1 MDDVKAV
8 IEHATDAALGTP
20 TEAPV
25 EVPKPEIGTPPEAPQ
40 PEMDNQPEASAEA
53 PKPEMGT
60 PPEEPAEAPKAEM
73 KKVRR
78 AAKKVARKVKVGP
91 KKKVVKKAKKSV
103 LRMPRVA
110 LAGRRAGGRS
120 ARKNRCRKLLSG
132 AGLFRADFQWLRGA
146 GFASASG
153 TSSMHASAPQHR
165 QHETA
170 EGLIGL
176 LTRHT
181 SLDGVRQPFAVHRGQ
196 ELSQLARQLD
206 QLGGCA
212 WHSHFGA
219 GKFGRDRRVK
229 DFDLVGW
236 LHGRKG

>member
-1 MDDVKAV
+1 MIASRIALSFSYGQHLGVDMDDIKAV
-8 IEHATDAALGTP
+8 IEHATDAALSTF

-25 EVPKPEIGTPPEAPQ
+25 EVPKPEIGTQPEAPQ

-153 TSSMHASAPQHR
+153 VQCTPARPSIVSMR
-165 QHETA
+165 
-170 EGLIGL
+170 L
-176 LTRHT
+176 
-181 SLDGVRQPFAVHRGQ
+181 
-196 ELSQLARQLD
+196 
-206 QLGGCA
+206 
-212 WHSHFGA
+212 
-219 GKFGRDRRVK
+219 
-229 DFDLVGW
+229 
-236 LHGRKG
+236 RKA